1 MPNVIASPQG
11 ESKWF
16 KGLGEPHS
24 YDDNPEDRAWTVELL
39 LDEETA
45 PIFKQILKEYFIE
58 RWGNV
63 KKVAANGWP
72 FGPDTNKNED
82 GEAIP
87 SGKVKFKFKRKE
99 FNKDGIKKNPP
110 IVVDA
115 AKNPWPS
122 DKLIGNG
129 STIRIGFRPW
139 FWEMN
144 GKQGMSLEW
153 ESAQVVKLQ
162 EYEKEVPDVF
172 SVIDGGTVIEQP
184 IPEECPMPDTKDQ
197 FKEAAAAAR
206 EEAKQEGLPL
216 E

>member
-16 KGLGEPHS
+16 KGLGEPTAF
-24 YDDNPEDRAWTVELL
+24 DDRPDDRAWTVELL

-45 PIFKQILKEYFIE
+45 PIFEQMLKEYFIE
-58 RWGNV
+58 RCGNV

-72 FGPDTNKNED
+72 FGPDTDKNED

-153 ESAQVVKLQ
+153 ESAQVVKLE

-184 IPEECPMPDTKDQ
+184 IPEECPMPNTKDQ
-197 FKEAAAAAR
+197 FKEAAAAVR